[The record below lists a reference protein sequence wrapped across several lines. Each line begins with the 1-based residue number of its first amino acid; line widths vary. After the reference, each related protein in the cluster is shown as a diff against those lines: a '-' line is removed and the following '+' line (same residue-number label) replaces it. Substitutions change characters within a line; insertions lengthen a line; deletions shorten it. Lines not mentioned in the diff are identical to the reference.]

1 MSASVS
7 LYGGDVRL
15 TFDDALHAYTAHLK
29 NTSALTDGKFV
40 PGVTKILGC
49 LDKPALIQW
58 AANMAGDYPLV
69 EFDRQQLSS
78 IDRDGLAYLCK
89 EAKTAHRK
97 FSKAAT
103 DIGKEVHAF
112 AERALVDQRVKM
124 PIDPQARK
132 GAEAFLGWL
141 HATDMQPINI
151 ERMCFSQT
159 HWYAGTCDFYGHI
172 NGDMAV
178 MDLKTSSGLYPEM
191 LFQLAAYAI
200 AISEE
205 TGERIDHGWIIRL
218 DKKTGRCEPHYI
230 PLRQKL
236 KSGFL
241 SVKAAYDA
249 TKVADALVDEVKQAS
264 KEGRRACLT
273 STLSSTAAASG

>member
-1 MSASVS
+1 MSKSVS
-7 LYGGDVRL
+7 LYGGEVRL
-15 TFDDALHAYTAHLK
+15 QFDDSPHGYKAYLK
-29 NTSALTDGKFV
+29 STSTYLPVA
-40 PGVTKILGC
+40 GVTKILGC
-49 LDKPALIQW
+49 LDKPALVQW
-58 AANMAGDYPLV
+58 AANMAAEYPLI
-69 EFDRQQLSS
+69 EFDRQQLHS
-78 IDRDGLAYLCK
+78 IDRNDLVQFCK
-89 EAKTAHRK
+89 DAKTAHRK
-97 FSKAAT
+97 FSKTAT
-103 DIGKEVHAF
+103 DIGKEVHTF
-112 AERALVDQRVKM
+112 AERALVDQRVRM
-124 PIDPQARK
+124 PDDPQARK

-172 NGDMAV
+172 NGDLAV

-218 DKKTGRCEPHYI
+218 DKKTGKCEPHYI

-249 TKVADALVDEVKQAS
+249 TKVANELVDEVKSAS
-264 KEGRRACLT
+264 KSGEKACLT
-273 STLSSTAAASG
+273 AGLTGRFATAS